1 MSFADISLLIYSG
14 RSISIALSTSLS
26 AFYNIILF
34 EKITCFYV
42 LFSEDLTLF
51 NEEDKRAYRDA
62 HFETDLK
69 NAYDLGCGIAAK
81 AKSI

>member
-1 MSFADISLLIYSG
+1 MIRYRCDPQQTPKSMEEIMGYCETLNIYNTYQFKDYS
-14 RSISIALSTSLS
+14 R
-26 AFYNIILF
+26 Y
-34 EKITCFYV
+34 
-42 LFSEDLTLF
+42 DLTLF

-69 NAYDLGCGIAAK
+69 NAYDLGCRIAAK